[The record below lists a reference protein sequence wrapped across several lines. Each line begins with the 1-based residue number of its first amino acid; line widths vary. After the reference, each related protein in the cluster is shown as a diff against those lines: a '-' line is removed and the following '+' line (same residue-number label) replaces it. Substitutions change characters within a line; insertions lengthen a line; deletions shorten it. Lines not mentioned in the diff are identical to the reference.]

1 MFSTAEARIGYSDP
15 GIWNSVSLVI
25 LLILWSTYLIALGI
39 YRGHSYPKS
48 Y

>member
-1 MFSTAEARIGYSDP
+1 MFSTADARVYYSDP
-15 GIWNSVSLVI
+15 AIWNSVPVVI

-39 YRGHSYPKS
+39 YRGHPYPKP